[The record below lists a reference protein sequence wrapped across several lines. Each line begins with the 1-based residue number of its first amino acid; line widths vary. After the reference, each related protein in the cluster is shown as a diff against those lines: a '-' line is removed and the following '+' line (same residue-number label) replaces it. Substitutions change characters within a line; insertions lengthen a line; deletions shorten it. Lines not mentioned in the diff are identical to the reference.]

1 MASWDLD
8 HPLAS
13 MVGWENPWQ
22 LGEIRTTSLD
32 EAIWFL
38 MVCLLDDHGGPTEG
52 DPIPSSYP
60 RVFPLG
66 DWYREKP

>member
-1 MASWDLD
+1 VTLPVAHMASWDLD

-38 MVCLLDDHGGPTEG
+38 MVCLLDDHGGPT
-52 DPIPSSYP
+52 
-60 RVFPLG
+60 
-66 DWYREKP
+66 